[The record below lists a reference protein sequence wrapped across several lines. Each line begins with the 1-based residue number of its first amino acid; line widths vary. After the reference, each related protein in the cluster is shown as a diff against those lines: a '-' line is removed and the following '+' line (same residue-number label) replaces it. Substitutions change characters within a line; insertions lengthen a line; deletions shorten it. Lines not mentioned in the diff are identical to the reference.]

1 MDVYSTIHYFRSIP
15 PSNDPKFEAY
25 TEHKTTFVM
34 KPLPSLMETM
44 RAQLKRQGFELQQA
58 SSSDLS
64 CQVDEKKSKY
74 Q

>member
-15 PSNDPKFEAY
+15 RSNDSKFDAY
-25 TEHKTTFVM
+25 TEQKTTFVM
-34 KPLPSLMETM
+34 KPLPSLMDTM
-44 RAQLKRQGFELQQA
+44 RAQLKHQGFELPQA

-64 CQVDEKKSKY
+64 LQWSEKRSKY